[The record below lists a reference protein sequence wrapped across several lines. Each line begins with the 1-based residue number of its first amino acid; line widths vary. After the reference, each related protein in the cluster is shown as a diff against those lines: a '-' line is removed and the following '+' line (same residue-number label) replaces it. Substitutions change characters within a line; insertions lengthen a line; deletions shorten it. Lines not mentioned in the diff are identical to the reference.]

1 MFTRST
7 RKVAASNALPTI
19 ILHIGRQKTATTS
32 IQRFLANN
40 AEALAEEGIY
50 YPTTGRVQGR
60 APAHHELAIALNARE
75 SDGESVQKLYEQFH
89 EEIDGRPEQVIILSS
104 EAFQRIRDLS
114 VLSTFLK
121 DRLPVVVCYL
131 REPFAAKQSAWAQSI
146 HATRQSATFEDFA
159 RHSRLHYKNF
169 VCHWRKFASRLELG
183 LFERQR
189 LHGNDAVADFLVR
202 IGYRD
207 FADRSLSLV
216 RDDGLPSIGGNLLYV
231 KRMINLA
238 RADKPNLTSEF
249 DALSELA
256 SLEPRWRGRWFVET
270 KTIAQLRKVDQA
282 DRRYLDRMFGD
293 VKTSDPS
300 DAPVMPDWSMLQ
312 EDTRRILSEPSLNDA
327 FSPLGLILQNRTEPN

>member
-7 RKVAASNALPTI
+7 RGQAAPTF

-40 AEALAEEGIY
+40 AKALAEEGIY

-75 SDGESVQKLYEQFH
+75 SDGEAVQKLYEQFY
-89 EEIDGRPEQVIILSS
+89 EEINDRPERVIILSS

-114 VLSTFLK
+114 VLSAFLN
-121 DRLPVVVCYL
+121 DRQPVVVCYL

-146 HATRQSATFEDFA
+146 HATRQSATFEGFA
-159 RHSRLHYKNF
+159 RHSRLHYKSF
-169 VCHWRKFASRLELG
+169 VSHWRRYASQLELG

-207 FADRSLSLV
+207 FADRSLGLV
-216 RDDGLPSIGGNLLYV
+216 RDDGQPSIGGNLLYV

-238 RADKPNLTSEF
+238 RADKPNLFSEF
-249 DALSELA
+249 DALTELA
-256 SLEPRWRGRWFVET
+256 SLEPRWRGRWFVDP
-270 KTIAQLRKVDQA
+270 KTVAQLRKVDQA
-282 DRRYLDRMFGD
+282 DKRYLDKLFGD
-293 VKTSDPS
+293 VKTSDPT

-312 EDTRRILSEPSLNDA
+312 EDARRILTAPSLSDA
-327 FSPLGLILQNRTEPN
+327 FAPLGLILQNRTEPD